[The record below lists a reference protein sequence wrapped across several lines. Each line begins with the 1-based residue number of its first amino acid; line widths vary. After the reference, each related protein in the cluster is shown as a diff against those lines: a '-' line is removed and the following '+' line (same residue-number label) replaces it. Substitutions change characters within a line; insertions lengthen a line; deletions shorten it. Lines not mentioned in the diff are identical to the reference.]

1 MPCWLGPLELRTV
14 AIAYV
19 IVAVLTIAYC
29 LFSAGADFVRWERV
43 GVAMDTVGV
52 PRSWMPWLG
61 VPKAAAAL
69 GLLVGFWIP
78 VIGMT
83 AAAGLVLF
91 FGAAIVTHLRARD
104 CSFGLQYPFLL
115 LAITTLALRAAV

>member
-1 MPCWLGPLELRTV
+1 MTV
-14 AIAYV
+14 AYV
-19 IVAVLTIAYC
+19 IVTVTTVAYC

-52 PRSWMPWLG
+52 PRRWMPWLG
-61 VPKAAAAL
+61 VPKAVAAL
-69 GLLVGFWIP
+69 GLLIGFRIP
-78 VIGMT
+78 MIAIA

-104 CSFGLQYPFLL
+104 YSFGLQYPFLL
-115 LAITTLALRAAV
+115 LAIATLALSTAV

>member
-1 MPCWLGPLELRTV
+1 MTV
-14 AIAYV
+14 AYA
-19 IVAVLTIAYC
+19 IVTALTIAYC

-69 GLLVGFWIP
+69 GLLIGFWIP
-78 VIGMT
+78 VIAMA

-91 FGAAIVTHLRARD
+91 FAAAVVTHWRARD
-104 CSFGLQYPFLL
+104 YSFGLQYPFLV
-115 LAITTLALRAAV
+115 LAIATLALRAAA